1 MGRIDMSKERGGS
14 LFLGIVG
21 KILGLLLVILGILI
35 AYYSYNTPVSI
46 IDPRIIAPLGVFLIA
61 LGGFMLLAKVR

>member
-1 MGRIDMSKERGGS
+1 MSGRGGS

-21 KILGLLLVILGILI
+21 KILGIIFVILGILI
-35 AYYSYNTPVSI
+35 AYYSYNTPISI

-61 LGGFMLLAKVR
+61 LGGFMLLARVR

>member
-1 MGRIDMSKERGGS
+1 MSEERRGS

-21 KILGLLLVILGILI
+21 KVLGLLLAILGILI

-61 LGGFMLLAKVR
+61 LGGFMLLAKVK